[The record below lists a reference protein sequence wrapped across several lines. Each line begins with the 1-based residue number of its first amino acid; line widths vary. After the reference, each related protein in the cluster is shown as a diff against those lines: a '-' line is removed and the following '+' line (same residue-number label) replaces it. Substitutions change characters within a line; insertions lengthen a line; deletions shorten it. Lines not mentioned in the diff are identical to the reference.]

1 VGTPLIMRKTSPV
14 LLVALA
20 GIVAIAGCG
29 GGDDE
34 PAANA
39 RTTAVAAPTYR
50 LALTALRQTI
60 TRGRTVVL
68 RARIGGVAGGAIPVE
83 LWSYVP
89 GHPDAARRVASKT
102 ATGHAAFT
110 VRPDRTLAYELRA
123 DHGRQHS
130 SPELIGVN
138 LPGRLQ
144 AGLISAGRARFTLR
158 LRAPSGARP
167 NRAARVFLYIA
178 PAGGGA
184 VRMLPST
191 RLRLVAPG
199 DIRATWTARVA
210 HPNNRDR
217 FYSCAREPFVVGF
230 GLSDARDTRCGNA
243 DRTVTDIRDAIAG
256 RN

>member
-1 VGTPLIMRKTSPV
+1 
-14 LLVALA
+14 
-20 GIVAIAGCG
+20 
-29 GGDDE
+29 
-34 PAANA
+34 
-39 RTTAVAAPTYR
+39 VAAPAYR

-68 RARIGGVAGGAIPVE
+68 CARIGGIAGGAIPVE

-89 GHPDAARRVASKT
+89 GHPDAARR
-102 ATGHAAFT
+102 GRPRPAAFT

-144 AGLISAGRARFTLR
+144 AGLISAGGARFTLR
-158 LRAPSGARP
+158 LRAPSGTRP

-210 HPNNRDR
+210 HPNNGDR

-243 DRTVTDIRDAIAG
+243 NRTAIDIRDAIAG